1 MQPDQPKT
9 IPTHGVIP
17 AKAGISL
24 SAPEGDSRF
33 RGNDAVD
40 RGAPGGRARGGW
52 SIALSRPVV
61 ALLVLGL
68 LAVIS
73 IVCFMTLGAK
83 GSWSFVLPFRGR
95 KLLALCLVAYS
106 VAISTVLFQTAT
118 NNRILTPSIMGFDA
132 LYVLIQ
138 TSIVFFLGV
147 GALGTLNPQMQF
159 GVEVLV
165 MIAFSGLL
173 FRWLFLGEERS
184 LHLLVLVGIVFGILF
199 RSLAQFMQRLLD
211 PNAFNVLQD
220 TFFASF
226 ATVDASLLLVSSL
239 IVGAVT
245 VVALRLMHTYD
256 VLSLGRSQAIN
267 LGVNYKRTI
276 VIILMLVSVL
286 VAVSTAL
293 VGPIT
298 FFGLLVA
305 SLAHS
310 LVGTS
315 KHKYV
320 LPAAV
325 LLAIVCLVG
334 GQTVLERIFAFD
346 TALSIIIE
354 FLGGVVFIFLVLRRA
369 AR

>member
-1 MQPDQPKT
+1 MQPEPVT
-9 IPTHGVIP
+9 VPVP
-17 AKAGISL
+17 
-24 SAPEGDSRF
+24 
-33 RGNDAVD
+33 
-40 RGAPGGRARGGW
+40 APGVRRIGK
-52 SIALSRPVV
+52 LSRPVFV
-61 ALLVLGL
+61 LLVLGA
-68 LAVIS
+68 LALIS
-73 IVCFMTLGAK
+73 VVCFMTLGAK

-95 KLLALCLVAYS
+95 KLLALSLVAYS
-106 VAISTVLFQTAT
+106 VAVSTVLFQTVT

-138 TSIVFFLGV
+138 TAIVFFLGI
-147 GALGTLNPQMQF
+147 GALGTLHPQGQF
-159 GVEVLV
+159 AAEVLV
-165 MIAFSGLL
+165 MVAFSGLL
-173 FRWLFLGEERS
+173 FQWLFLGEERS

-199 RSLAQFMQRLLD
+199 RSLSQFMQRLLD

-220 TFFASF
+220 SFFASF
-226 ATVDASLLLVSSL
+226 ATVDTSLLLAASVIVAL
-239 IVGAVT
+239 VTIVGI
-245 VVALRLMHTYD
+245 RLMHTYD

-267 LGVNYKRTI
+267 LGVDYKRTV
-276 VIILMLVSVL
+276 VIILTLVSVL

-310 LVGTS
+310 LLGTS
-315 KHKYV
+315 RHKYV

-325 LLAIVCLVG
+325 LLGIVCLVG
-334 GQTVLERIFAFD
+334 GQTVLERVFAFD

>member
-1 MQPDQPKT
+1 MP
-9 IPTHGVIP
+9 
-17 AKAGISL
+17 ISKKL
-24 SAPEGDSRF
+24 P
-33 RGNDAVD
+33 
-40 RGAPGGRARGGW
+40 
-52 SIALSRPVV
+52 RPI
-61 ALLVLGL
+61 LVLL
-68 LAVIS
+68 ILAALALFS

-95 KLLALCLVAYS
+95 KLLALVLVAYS
-106 VAISTVLFQTAT
+106 VAVSTVLFQTAT

-138 TSIVFFLGV
+138 TSVVFFLGV
-147 GALGTLNPQMQF
+147 GALTWLDPQGQF
-159 GVEVLV
+159 VFEVVV
-165 MIAFSGLL
+165 MVLFSMLL

-199 RSLAQFMQRLLD
+199 RSLSQFMQRMLD

-220 TFFASF
+220 TLFASF
-226 ATVDASLLLVSSL
+226 ATVDATLLLAASITVIL
-239 IVGAVT
+239 VT
-245 VVALRLMHTYD
+245 VVALRFMHTYD
-256 VLSLGRSQAIN
+256 VLSLGRAQAIN
-267 LGVNYKRTI
+267 LGVDYKRTT
-276 VIILMLVSVL
+276 VIILILVSIL
-286 VAVSTAL
+286 VAISTAL

-310 LVGTS
+310 LIGNS
-315 KHKYV
+315 KHRYV

-325 LLAIVCLVG
+325 LLAVICLVG
-334 GQTVLERIFAFD
+334 GQTLLERVFAFD

-354 FLGGVVFIFLVLRRA
+354 FLGGIVFIILVLRRA